1 MSANLLRLPDEI
13 PLRYKS
19 TAEHLNA
26 ERAKK
31 GLKPIKPTE
40 LMRDVLARAV
50 GLPVAHEIAPDE
62 LTAAAKQ
69 AAKKAPAKQAAKKAP
84 AKQAAKKAPAKQAD
98 MTTPPHGGKTAAKRT
113 SKKAP
118 AKQATTTA
126 DMWTRPHGG

>member
-69 AAKKAPAKQAAKKAP
+69 AAKKAPAKRTS
-84 AKQAAKKAPAKQAD
+84 KKAPAKQAD

-113 SKKAP
+113 SKKAS